1 MNVAKIT
8 HIVAVALFIAISIV
22 NSTIPHAHA
31 RIIFTNEFFE
41 SEADTA
47 TIDSDGNAMTAIA
60 LRFGAIANQFLTW
73 DITQSKFRLSAPLA
87 VNGNLE
93 ANGNIL
99 TLDADNTGVGANV
112 DIVAH
117 QGSDPN
123 GVLRYN
129 ATADRWEISNNGGT
143 FAAIATGAGVSN
155 AFIQAGNAF
164 GAIAQLGTT
173 DNFPLAFLVNGVERM
188 RVNSSGQVA
197 IGATTIP
204 ANKRLTVSNTA
215 NPTFNATG
223 EGMGV
228 SMAGGGGI
236 YMKNSTDNVEGKFES
251 WNGAIQVG
259 VSGTVPA
266 PLLLSYDGNF
276 EGARL
281 HTNGNFGIGG
291 STTDLPTA
299 RLDVQ
304 GGAAGVLNIARL
316 RNSIAAA
323 TNSGASILFAA
334 NRTTGGMT
342 NVAGV
347 AGVITDI
354 SNAAYKGMLVF
365 QTANN
370 AAPAERMRIDHDG
383 KVGINETSLTDRTTI
398 SESASTTA
406 VSALRANMTQVA
418 NAANIASQAVNIFA
432 TPSGDAGDTLRGI
445 LINVIT
451 GTASTEH
458 AIAIGNGWD
467 RDVVFGN
474 TSPTLQAPNGFDLS
488 LNSANGTKA
497 SVKDMNNGFGGY
509 IETTGFLSYGS
520 YVGIEFSRDD
530 ANLNSDG
537 NQVWGDANQLGVDE
551 NTNCIWSVLDDTPG
565 GIGRSA
571 VNAKNSSCVAYHS
584 SATGN
589 AQLIFD
595 VAQFPVVIMKAR
607 PSHATANDD
616 SFIGLGDVVTANST
630 GPVNGIYFTNNNGA
644 NWVGVTESAGNAT
657 NVPCGVSI
665 STTNFALLKIEVR
678 AGNDVRFYVNNG
690 TNDLGNW
697 TYCGSSSTN
706 IPSAYLT
713 TMIMNGST
721 LANRYLD
728 VDFFRVWQ
736 R

>member
-1 MNVAKIT
+1 MNIFKIART
-8 HIVAVALFIAISIV
+8 GVVMVVAVLSVIGALV
-22 NSTIPHAHA
+22 PHAHA

-47 TIDSDGNAMTAIA
+47 TIDSDGNATTSIA
-60 LRFGAIANQFLTW
+60 LRFGALANQFLTW
-73 DITQSKFRLSAPLA
+73 DILQAKFRLSGPLA

-93 ANGNIL
+93 ANGNTL

-112 DIVAH
+112 DIVAN
-117 QGSDPN
+117 QGSDIN

-129 ATADRWEISNNGGT
+129 ATTNQWEISNNGAA
-143 FAAIATGAGVSN
+143 FAAIATGAGVAN
-155 AFIQAGNAF
+155 AFVQAGNAF

-188 RVNSSGQVA
+188 RINSAGQVA

-204 ANKRLTVSNTA
+204 ANKRLTVSNTS

-259 VSGTVPA
+259 VSGTIPS
-266 PLLLSYDGNF
+266 PLLFSYDGNF

-299 RLDVQ
+299 RLDAQ
-304 GGAAGVLNIARL
+304 GSAAGVLNIARF
-316 RNSIAAA
+316 RNSVAAA
-323 TNSGASILFAA
+323 VNTGASMLFAA

-342 NVAGV
+342 NIAGIS
-347 AGVITDI
+347 GVITDI

-370 AAPAERMRIDHDG
+370 AIPAERMRIDHDG

-398 SESASTTA
+398 SESASTSS
-406 VSALRANMTQVA
+406 VSTLRANLTQVA
-418 NAANIASQAVNIFA
+418 NAANISSQAINVFA

-445 LINVIT
+445 LINAIT
-451 GTASTEH
+451 STASAEH
-458 AIAIGNGWD
+458 ALAIGNGWD
-467 RDVVFGN
+467 SEIFFGN
-474 TSPTLQAPNGFDLS
+474 PNPVVQAPNGFELS
-488 LNSANGTKA
+488 LNSANGSRA
-497 SVKDMNNGFGGY
+497 VVKDMNNGFGAY
-509 IETTGFLSYGS
+509 METTGFLSYGS
-520 YVGIEFSRDD
+520 YVGVEFSRDD
-530 ANLNSDG
+530 ANITADG
-537 NQVWGDANQLGVDE
+537 SQVWGDANQLGVDE
-551 NTNCIWSVLDDTPG
+551 NTNCTWSVLDDTPG

-571 VNAKNSSCVAYHS
+571 VGAANSSCVAYHS
-584 SATGN
+584 SAVGN
-589 AQLIFD
+589 AQLLFN
-595 VAQFPVVIMKAR
+595 ASLFPVVIMKAR

-616 SFIGLGDVVTANST
+616 SFIGLGDVVVANST

-644 NWVGVTESAGNAT
+644 NWVGVTESGGVVT
-657 NVPCGVSI
+657 NVPCGVAI
-665 STTNFALLKIEVR
+665 STTDFALLKIEVR
-678 AGNDVRFYVNNG
+678 AANDVRFYVNNG
-690 TNDLGNW
+690 ANDLGVW

-706 IPSAYLT
+706 IPTANLT
-713 TMIMNGST
+713 SMIMNGST
-721 LANRYLD
+721 ATNRFLD